1 MKKIKL
7 PVGLNYNLIN
17 IDNNKTISDYLN
29 LFNQNIKY
37 NKSNQMLNRQ
47 NYYLIILLIVLY
59 YLFVY

>member
-37 NKSNQMLNRQ
+37 NKSNKMLNRQ